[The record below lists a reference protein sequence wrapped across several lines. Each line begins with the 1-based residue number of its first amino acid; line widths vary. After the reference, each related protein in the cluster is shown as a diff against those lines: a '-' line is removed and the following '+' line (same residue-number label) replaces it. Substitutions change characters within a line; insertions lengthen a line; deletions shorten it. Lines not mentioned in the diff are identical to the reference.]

1 MKFKLDENFGA
12 RTQEL
17 FRAAGYEVNTVRDEG
32 LQESSDQNLFDACCN
47 EKHCLVT
54 LDSDFSN
61 PIHFPPD
68 QLSGI
73 VVIRV
78 PQNPSLELLEDLI
91 ESFITM
97 LPNIRLEKQL
107 LIVQP
112 GRIRIYQ
119 PEKE

>member
-1 MKFKLDENFGA
+1 MKFKLDENLGT

-17 FRAAGYEVNTVRDEG
+17 FRAAGY
-32 LQESSDQNLFDACCN
+32 
-47 EKHCLVT
+47 
-54 LDSDFSN
+54 
-61 PIHFPPD
+61 
-68 QLSGI
+68 I

-78 PQNPSLELLEDLI
+78 PQNPSLELLKDLI

>member
-1 MKFKLDENFGA
+1 MKFKLDENFGT

-17 FRAAGYEVNTVRDEG
+17 FRAAGYEVDTVRDEG
-32 LQESSDQNLFDACCN
+32 LQGSSDQNLFEVCRN
-47 EKHCLVT
+47 ENYCLVT

-61 PIHFPPD
+61 PIHFSPD

-78 PQNPSLELLEDLI
+78 PQNPSLGLLKDLI
-91 ESFITM
+91 ESFITI
-97 LPNIRLEKQL
+97 LPNICLEKQL